1 MAKVQISNQGI
12 KKALKKISV
21 EEAVAE
27 YIWNGFDAQATSVE
41 LNFLTEGP
49 FGQVSRLTITDNGT
63 GIPAEMLKKKFTPFF
78 ESEKALKRREENIG
92 LEGKNGYGR
101 LTFHKFAG
109 RAEWHTVYTQQKK
122 TLAYAIAIESGS
134 LDDYQATEPVRTKS
148 KPGTTVSFTG
158 LAEELH
164 REYLVRQLR
173 PF

>member
-63 GIPAEMLKKKFTPFF
+63 GIPAEMLQKKFTPFL
-78 ESEKALKRREENIG
+78 ESEKAYKKREENIG

-101 LTFHKFAG
+101 LTFHKFAD
-109 RAEWHTVYTQQKK
+109 RARWDTCYHDGKSAQAYSITVRST
-122 TLAYAIAIESGS
+122 S
-134 LDDYQATEPVRTKS
+134 LDDYKATRPQPVKRRT
-148 KPGTTVSFTG
+148 GTTVSFT
-158 LAEELH
+158 LLSEEI
-164 REYLVRQLR
+164 
-173 PF
+173 